1 MRALPYHSFRR
12 FLAMQTTFRSRIA
25 LIAAPVLVS
34 LGLAAPALAQDITLR
49 GAGASFPA
57 KVYAQWASH
66 YAQERGTKVH
76 YAAVGSTQG
85 VQQIKAQQVDFGA
98 TDIPLSPQELAQH
111 HLIQFPTL
119 VGGVVPVVNLPGV
132 ASGRLRLDAQVLAAI
147 FAARIDHWNDK
158 AIAALNPELKLPNL
172 PITRVVRADGSGT
185 TQVLL
190 AYLRQAAAAN
200 DNAIPLKDGRANW
213 PAGGAIQAVEGSSKM
228 VAAVQATAG
237 ALGYVS
243 SDYVVGDG
251 PAAVALR
258 NRRGEWVTPSLA
270 SYRAAVRGANLFRDG
285 LNAPPLVDVDT
296 PMAWPIVS
304 ATYIVIDSKPA
315 APERTARA
323 LNFFYRS
330 FLMGDR
336 AVAGTGFAPL
346 PAETQA
352 RVVAL
357 LSTVRAPD
365 GKPLPVMGGA
375 EEGAGARLGLR

>member
-1 MRALPYHSFRR
+1 
-12 FLAMQTTFRSRIA
+12 MQPLFRSRIA
-25 LIAAPVLVS
+25 LIMAPLIA
-34 LGLAAPALAQDITLR
+34 GLSWIAPAHAQETLTLR

-57 KVYAQWASH
+57 KVYAQWASQ
-66 YAQERGTKVH
+66 YAQERGTKVQ

-85 VQQIKAQQVDFGA
+85 VRQIKAQQVDFGA
-98 TDIPLSPQELAQH
+98 TDVPLSPQDLAQH
-111 HLIQFPTL
+111 NLIQFPTL
-119 VGGVVPVVNLPGV
+119 VGGVVPIVNLPGV
-132 ASGRLRLDAQVLAAI
+132 ASGQLRLDAQALAAI
-147 FAARIDHWNDK
+147 FAGRIEQWNDK
-158 AIAALNPELKLPNL
+158 AIAALNPEVKLPNL

-185 TQVLL
+185 TEVLL
-190 AYLRQAAAAN
+190 AYLRKAAPAVATST
-200 DNAIPLKDGRANW
+200 AIPFTEGRAAW
-213 PAGGAIQAVEGSSKM
+213 PAGGPLQAVEGSGKV

-243 SDYVVGDG
+243 SDYVVGNG
-251 PAAVALR
+251 PAAVTLR
-258 NRRGEWVTPSLA
+258 NRRGEWVTPSLT
-270 SYRAAVRGANLFRDG
+270 SYRAAVRGANLFKDG
-285 LNAPPLVDVDT
+285 LNAPPLVDLDT

-346 PAETQA
+346 PVETQA

-357 LSTVRAPD
+357 LNTVRTPD
-365 GKPLPVMGGA
+365 GKPLPVMGEAA
-375 EEGAGARLGLR
+375 EGGRAALR

>member
-1 MRALPYHSFRR
+1 M
-12 FLAMQTTFRSRIA
+12 
-25 LIAAPVLVS
+25 
-34 LGLAAPALAQDITLR
+34 
-49 GAGASFPA
+49 
-57 KVYAQWASH
+57 YAQWATQ
-66 YAQERGTKVH
+66 YAQERGTKVQ

-98 TDIPLSPQELAQH
+98 TDVPLSAQELAQH
-111 HLIQFPTL
+111 NLIQFPTL
-119 VGGVVPVVNLPGV
+119 VGGVVPIVNLPGI
-132 ASGRLRLDAQVLAAI
+132 ASGQLRLDAQTLAAI
-147 FAARIDHWNDK
+147 FAGRIDQWNDK
-158 AIAALNPELKLPNL
+158 AIAALNPEVKLPNL

-185 TQVLL
+185 TEVLVT
-190 AYLRQAAAAN
+190 YLRKAAPAIATSA
-200 DNAIPLKDGRANW
+200 AIPFANGHATW
-213 PAGGAIQAVEGSSKM
+213 PLGSPLQAVEGSGKV

-243 SDYVVGDG
+243 SDYVAGNG
-251 PAAVALR
+251 LTAVALR
-258 NRRGEWVTPSLA
+258 NRRGEWVAPSLM
-270 SYRAAVRGANLFRDG
+270 SYRAAVRGANLFKDG
-285 LNAPPLVDVDT
+285 LNAPPLVDLDA

-346 PAETQA
+346 PVETQA

-357 LSTVRAPD
+357 LSTVRTPD
-365 GKPLPVMGGA
+365 GKPLPVMGEAA
-375 EEGAGARLGLR
+375 EGARLASR

>member
-1 MRALPYHSFRR
+1 
-12 FLAMQTTFRSRIA
+12 MQPLFRSRVA
-25 LIAAPVLVS
+25 LILAPLIAS
-34 LGLAAPALAQDITLR
+34 LSSIAPAYAQETLTLR

-57 KVYAQWASH
+57 KVYAQWATQ
-66 YAQERGTKVH
+66 YAQERGTKVQ

-98 TDIPLSPQELAQH
+98 TDVPLSAQELAQYN
-111 HLIQFPTL
+111 LIQFPTL
-119 VGGVVPVVNLPGV
+119 VGGVVPIVNLPGI
-132 ASGRLRLDAQVLAAI
+132 ASGQLRLDAQTLAAI
-147 FAARIDHWNDK
+147 FAGRIDQWNDK
-158 AIAALNPELKLPNL
+158 AIAALNPEVKLPNL

-185 TQVLL
+185 TEVLVT
-190 AYLRQAAAAN
+190 YLRKAAPAIATSA
-200 DNAIPLKDGRANW
+200 AIPFANGRATW
-213 PAGGAIQAVEGSSKM
+213 PLGSPLQAVEGSGKV

-243 SDYVVGDG
+243 SDYVAGNG
-251 PAAVALR
+251 LTAVALR
-258 NRRGEWVTPSLA
+258 NRRGEWVAPSLM
-270 SYRAAVRGANLFRDG
+270 SYRAAVRGANLFKDG
-285 LNAPPLVDVDT
+285 LNAPPLVDLDA

-323 LNFFYRS
+323 LNIFYRS

-346 PAETQA
+346 PVETQA

-357 LSTVRAPD
+357 LSTVRTPD
-365 GKPLPVMGGA
+365 GKPLPVMGEAA
-375 EEGAGARLGLR
+375 EGARLASR